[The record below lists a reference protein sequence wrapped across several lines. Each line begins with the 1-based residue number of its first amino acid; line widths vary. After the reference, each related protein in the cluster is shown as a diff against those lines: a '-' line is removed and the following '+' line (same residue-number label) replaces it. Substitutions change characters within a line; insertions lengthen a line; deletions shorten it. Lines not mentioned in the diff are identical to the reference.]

1 MNVKPNGYFS
11 VAGSGSEWTWP
22 DVVYDNIY
30 TNYARTTGRQY
41 YYTVSLTEAQAE
53 KFEVKVRWNL
63 NSRPEC
69 TYSLAFGDKIAFQ
82 IIKRATYTPA
92 AADSYVPFNL
102 TAAERAVCVAH
113 AGELLLGV
121 KTAKSSQQY
130 LGEIDFVVPDSQ
142 IYVGEKNATAVYVG
156 NKQATAVYVGDER
169 VL

>member
-11 VAGSGSEWTWP
+11 ISGFGSEWDWP

-69 TYSLAFGDKIAFQ
+69 TYSLAFGDKNAFQ

-102 TAAERAVCVAH
+102 TAAERAVCTAH

-121 KTAKSSQQY
+121 KTTKSSQQY

-142 IYVGEKNATAVYVG
+142 IYVGEKNAIGVCVGETPAKGVYLG
-156 NKQATAVYVGDER
+156 TKQI
-169 VL
+169 L